1 MSDDPDIQLA
11 HAVDARPDLSSALAS
26 KEKGSRQTRAGTVR
40 GQVMLVAAL
49 IGVLCWGA
57 WMTRAV
63 LDLRAGPARVVKVQ
77 LASLVGDFVRAEA
90 RGNASPDQI
99 GPRTAQ
105 FMKVLDATIARHARG
120 GQIILV
126 SEAVV
131 GGSVPDITADI
142 AHEVRLTLPAVQPAS
157 SLPGPGDPT
166 GQRRDAGG
174 VEARMRDYLLH
185 EGASQ

>member
-1 MSDDPDIQLA
+1 MSDDPECQHALGAPTDAQLVP
-11 HAVDARPDLSSALAS
+11 AVSGKTARRPRGGIA
-26 KEKGSRQTRAGTVR
+26 R
-40 GQVMLVAAL
+40 GQVLLVAAL

-57 WMTRAV
+57 WMTRAI
-63 LDLRAGPARVVKVQ
+63 LDLRAAPSRVVKVQ
-77 LASLVGDFVRAEA
+77 LASLVGDYVRAEA

-120 GQIILV
+120 GQIVLV

-131 GGSVPDITADI
+131 GGRVPDITADI
-142 AHEVRLTLPAVQPAS
+142 DREVRVTLPTVQPAPS
-157 SLPGPGDPT
+157 PPRLDDPA
-166 GQRRDAGG
+166 GQRRDAGD

-185 EGASQ
+185 GGAAQ